1 MWNEELLLTTAVGR
15 RLYHEVAAALP
26 VIDFHNH
33 LAVADLAADR
43 RFDDL
48 YALWVAPDHYKH
60 RAMRICGVP
69 ERLISGDAPADEK
82 FRAWAETLPKLAGNP
97 LYHWTQSEL
106 KRVFG
111 IDAALSPASADA
123 IRARANELLATPE
136 FSARQILKRFNVVYS
151 APCAAPT
158 DSLDGF
164 NEIPGTAPSF
174 RGDELVSP
182 TVESVRKL
190 AAITGEEI
198 GDYAGFRRAVM
209 KRLDDF
215 HAVGCRIAD
224 HALDDGFRY
233 AAVGEDRAA
242 ALFGRL
248 FDGTLADGDRPMLA
262 SAVLQML
269 MGEYAKRNWLLQL
282 HIGAHRRTSTRL
294 RRTLGMA
301 GGFAG
306 IGHPCDIDSLV
317 TLLDD
322 AECGEH
328 GLPRTIL
335 YTLNPADHAAFAVL
349 AGAFAGDGA
358 PGKVQL
364 GPAWWYCDH
373 LEGMRDHFE
382 KAAAYG
388 VLSQFIGMT
397 TDSRSLLSFVRHE
410 YFRRAFCG
418 WLGTKAERGEMPDDF
433 ATLSGLVR
441 AVCYENAQNY
451 IGVQL

>member
-15 RLYHEVAAALP
+15 KLYHEVAETLP

-43 RFDDL
+43 RFADL
-48 YALWVAPDHYKH
+48 YTLWVAPDHYKH

-97 LYHWTQSEL
+97 LCHWTQFEL

-111 IDAALSPASADA
+111 IEEALSPATADA
-123 IRARANELLATPE
+123 IRSRANELLTSPE
-136 FSARQILKRFNVVYS
+136 FSARQLLKRFNVVYS

-158 DSLDGF
+158 DALDGF
-164 NEIPGTAPSF
+164 KSIPGTVPSF

-190 AAITGEEI
+190 AAVTGVEV
-198 GDYAGFRRAVM
+198 GDFAGFRRAIM

-233 AAVGEDRAA
+233 LPVDENAAA
-242 ALFGRL
+242 ALFRRL
-248 FDGTLADGDRPMLA
+248 LEGALADAERSLLTSAILKML
-262 SAVLQML
+262 L
-269 MGEYAKRNWLLQL
+269 GEYAKRGWLLQL

-294 RRTLGMA
+294 RKTLGMA

-306 IGHPCDIDSLV
+306 IGHSCDIDSLV

-322 AECGEH
+322 AECGTH

-349 AGAFAGDGA
+349 AGAFAGDGV

-418 WLGTKAERGEMPDDF
+418 WLGTKAERGEMPDDIEV
-433 ATLSGLVR
+433 LSGLVR
-441 AVCYENAQNY
+441 AVCYENAKTY
-451 IGVQL
+451 IGVQP

>member
-1 MWNEELLLTTAVGR
+1 MWNEEILLTTALGR
-15 RLYHEVAAALP
+15 KLYHEVAAALP

-48 YALWVAPDHYKH
+48 CTLWVAPDHYKH
-60 RAMRICGVP
+60 RAMRICGIP
-69 ERLISGDAPADEK
+69 ERLISGDAAPDEK
-82 FRAWAETLPKLAGNP
+82 FRAWAATLPKLAGNP
-97 LYHWTQSEL
+97 LYHWTQFEL

-111 IDAALSPASADA
+111 IDAALSPATADA
-123 IRARANELLATPE
+123 IRSRANELLATPE
-136 FSARQILKRFNVVYS
+136 FSARKLLKRFNVVYS

-158 DSLDGF
+158 DALDGF
-164 NEIPGTAPSF
+164 KSIPGTVPSF
-174 RGDELVSP
+174 RGDELVFP

-190 AAITGEEI
+190 AAITGEKI
-198 GDYAGFRRAVM
+198 DDYAGFRCAVM

-224 HALDDGFRY
+224 HALDDGFHY
-233 AAVGEDRAA
+233 IPVDESAAA
-242 ALFGRL
+242 ALFRRL
-248 FDGTLADGDRPMLA
+248 LGGTLADAERPALA
-262 SAVLQML
+262 SAILKML
-269 MGEYAKRNWLLQL
+269 MAEYAKRSWLLQL

-306 IGHPCDIDSLV
+306 IGHTCDIDSLV

-322 AECGEH
+322 AECGTC

-349 AGAFAGDGA
+349 AGAFAGDGV

-418 WLGTKAERGEMPDDF
+418 WLGEKAERGEMPDDF
-433 ATLSGLVR
+433 ETLRGLVR
-441 AVCYENAQNY
+441 AVCFENAKTY